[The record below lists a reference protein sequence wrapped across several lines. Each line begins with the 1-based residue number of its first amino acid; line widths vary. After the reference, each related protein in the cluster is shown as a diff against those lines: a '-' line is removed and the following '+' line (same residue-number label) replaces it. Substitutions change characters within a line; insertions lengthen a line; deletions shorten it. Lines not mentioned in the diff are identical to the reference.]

1 MPIREYYPC
10 MSELQPMTDPMSSPY
25 SGATAVSGISTDQA
39 ELEGQPELGNS
50 STDSG
55 KLSAGSALV
64 NPATSA
70 SNVRSVDRD
79 LLLCLRTGEPKTIG
93 DLTELLGVTAT
104 AIRQRIERLLEI
116 GLIDREKVVA
126 GRGRPT
132 FRYLLTV
139 AGYRRAG
146 ADVSVFAEAM
156 WREIVDL
163 PDEEIREGLLAAI
176 AKRMGSQYA
185 AAMQVEEPDVSTEQA
200 NEQFARRIR
209 QLSEMLQSREI
220 PAMVSTSEH
229 SNLPVLDIEACP
241 YPSMTDASEDRTM
254 CRLEEKML
262 SEALGEDVQLSSCRL
277 DGDACCQF
285 TTKSDSS
292 T

>member
-1 MPIREYYPC
+1 MPIREYYHH
-10 MSELQPMTDPMSSPY
+10 MSELQPMTDPMSSAFN
-25 SGATAVSGISTDQA
+25 GAASASGIGTDQA
-39 ELEGQPELGNS
+39 ELQGRTDDGGNP
-50 STDSG
+50 SG
-55 KLSAGSALV
+55 SPAFVAPMLSV
-64 NPATSA
+64 

-79 LLLCLRTGEPKTIG
+79 LLLCLRSGDPKTIG

-104 AIRQRIERLLEI
+104 AIRQRVERLLEI
-116 GLIDREKVVA
+116 DLIDREKVVA

-132 FRYLLTV
+132 FRYRLTA

-146 ADVSVFAEAM
+146 ADASDLAEAM

-163 PDEEIREGLLAAI
+163 PNDEVREALIAAI

-185 AAMQVEEPDVSTEQA
+185 AAMRVDEVDTPSNQA
-200 NEQFARRIR
+200 SDQFARRMQ

-220 PAMVSTSEH
+220 PAIVSGGDH

-241 YPSMTDASEDRTM
+241 YPNMTDVSDDRTM

-262 SEALGEDVQLSSCRL
+262 SEALGEDVHLSSCRL
-277 DGDACCQF
+277 DGDTCCQF
-285 TTKSDSS
+285 SSKSDSPN
-292 T
+292 

>member
-1 MPIREYYPC
+1 MPIREYYHH
-10 MSELQPMTDPMSSPY
+10 MSELQPMTDSLSSPFNGTA
-25 SGATAVSGISTDQA
+25 STPGIGADPV
-39 ELEGQPELGNS
+39 EGNGP
-50 STDSG
+50 TKDSG
-55 KLSAGSALV
+55 KPSGS
-64 NPATSA
+64 PAPAAPMPSS

-79 LLLCLRTGEPKTIG
+79 LLLCLRSGEPKTIG

-146 ADVSVFAEAM
+146 ADASDLAEAM
-156 WREIVDL
+156 WREIVNLTND
-163 PDEEIREGLLAAI
+163 DVREKLITAI
-176 AKRMGSQYA
+176 AKRMGAQYA
-185 AAMQVEEPDVSTEQA
+185 AVMRADESIPSVDQA
-200 NEQFARRIR
+200 SDQFARRMQ
-209 QLSEMLQSREI
+209 QLSAMLQSREI
-220 PAMVSTSEH
+220 PAVVSCGDH
-229 SNLPVLDIEACP
+229 SHLPVLDIEACP
-241 YPSMTDASEDRTM
+241 YPNMTDASDDRTM

-262 SEALGEDVQLSSCRL
+262 SEALGEDVHLSSCRL
-277 DGDACCQF
+277 DGDVCCQF
-285 TTKSDSS
+285 SSKPDSS